1 MGRDKHSSGV
11 FSRKVQET
19 AFFVAQ
25 VMPAMARI
33 LNALVDLISRSN
45 DIDDPTGSSPDPVAS
60 HRDQCGFSQPLNSKI
75 LVLNVAC
82 EGLHKQRP
90 QYLAFPF

>member
-1 MGRDKHSSGV
+1 MGREEHSSGV

-33 LNALVDLISRSN
+33 LNAFLDLISRSN
-45 DIDDPTGSSPDPVAS
+45 NIDDPTGSSPDTVAS
-60 HRDQCGFSQPLNSKI
+60 HRDQCGFSQPLNLKI
-75 LVLNVAC
+75 LVLNVTR
-82 EGLHKQRP
+82 EGLNKQRP
-90 QYLAFPF
+90 QHLAFLF